1 MEIKSSN
8 EYRRWSMSWSSLC
21 SVASLLVAGGD
32 FGGVACWCLLAELL
46 WSRLL
51 SRLCGGGEP
60 AVARATAGKVL
71 WPASAPAR
79 DRAPAAG
86 YILAAHHS
94 LNRSAAP
101 RTTVVDRPSHG
112 VERLLRLPLRVP
124 AASFFDRAG
133 LGQRDAWHERQLV
146 RVHVERGLHV
156 SDFHAQCVCFVLRS
170 VDVVVVLWFLA
181 APVLP
186 RRWPPPLP
194 SFLF

>member
-86 YILAAHHS
+86 YILAAHEVH
-94 LNRSAAP
+94 SAAP
-101 RTTVVDRPSHG
+101 RTTGRPSEPRG
-112 VERLLRLPLRVP
+112 RAPPPTAFAGTSRVLL
-124 AASFFDRAG
+124 DRAG
-133 LGQRDAWHERQLV
+133 LEQRDARQRQLV